1 MAGPEPGRL
10 AGWSLGNSVADAD
23 VGGGGW
29 WAVATS
35 ATSPSRHCVV
45 IRVSRRPEPL
55 PDAELLEEREMLEYA
70 RRCLAAMRRRTR
82 SLRAAG
88 ADAYASE
95 SVEWRLR
102 RRVASLS
109 DDSRTGLFFGRLDYD
124 AGADPPEAR
133 FYVGRRH
140 VSDQEGDPVVI
151 DWRAGLAH
159 PFYRASPARRY
170 GVLVRRRFGYRGGT
184 LTSIQ
189 DEALDLL
196 DEAQARSAADRV
208 LVAEIERPRIG
219 PMRDIVA
226 TIQPEQDDLIRAPLG
241 ETLCIQGGPGTGK
254 TAVGLH
260 RAAFLLYEHR
270 ERLARDGVLVVG
282 PGPAYLA
289 FIRDVLPGLGE
300 VDVAQRSIEGLVSE
314 VAVTGAD
321 RPEAAAVK
329 ADARM
334 ATVVRRAAFL
344 QVRPPALPLEVRW
357 RHRVIRLPASVL
369 RRRVAELVQS
379 DVRYTVGRDHL
390 RDWLVERCLRHL
402 EHTEGL
408 NALDSPTEVQRSL
421 GGRPEV
427 RAFLDRTWP
436 AVDPLRL
443 VFRLLT
449 EQPFLAEAADGTLTE
464 QEQALL
470 RWPRRP
476 RSLKAAAWSVTDAF
490 LVDEAADVIGGTA
503 TFGHVVADEAQDLSP
518 MQLRAI
524 GRRCR
529 FGSATLL
536 GDLAQRTTPWSA
548 ERWEDALDHL
558 GRRSTRLEHLPRA
571 FRAPKE
577 VLDFANRLLPE
588 IAPGVRPASSVRSV
602 PGSLRVMAVTPSSAK
617 QAWLR
622 ALDAALAEDGS
633 VGLVA
638 ADQAVAAIGAEL
650 TRRGV
655 EYRQVDEFD
664 TDTRLAVVPAS
675 AVKGLEFDQVVLVEP
690 ADIADPALGPTGLRR
705 LYTALTRAVLG
716 LSVVH
721 AKPLPSSLHPS
732 EPA

>member
-1 MAGPEPGRL
+1 M
-10 AGWSLGNSVADAD
+10 
-23 VGGGGW
+23 
-29 WAVATS
+29 
-35 ATSPSRHCVV
+35 SRTL
-45 IRVSRRPEPL
+45 EPL
-55 PDAELLEEREMLEYA
+55 PDGELLAEREMLEYA

-88 ADAYASE
+88 ADPYAVE

-102 RRVASLS
+102 QRVAALA
-109 DDSRTGLFFGRLDYD
+109 DDGRTGLFFGRLDYD
-124 AGADPPEAR
+124 ASADPPEAR

-140 VSDQEGDPVVI
+140 VSDAEGDPVVI

-159 PFYRASPARRY
+159 PFYRASPNRRY
-170 GVLVRRRFGYRGGT
+170 GVRMRRRFGYRGGT

-189 DEALDLL
+189 DELLDLL
-196 DEAQARSAADRV
+196 DEAEALAAADRV

-226 TIQPEQDDLIRAPLG
+226 TIQPEQDDLIRAPLA
-241 ETLCIQGGPGTGK
+241 ETICIQGGPGTGK

-300 VDVAQRSIEGLVSE
+300 VDVAQRSIEDLVGE
-314 VAVTGAD
+314 VAVTGTD
-321 RPEAAAVK
+321 RLEVATVK
-329 ADARM
+329 ADPRM
-334 ATVVRRAAFL
+334 AAVVRRAAFL
-344 QVRPPALPLEVRW
+344 GVRPPALPLEVRW
-357 RHRVIRLPASVL
+357 QHRVVRLSARML
-369 RRRVAELVQS
+369 RQRVAELVTG
-379 DVRYTVGRDHL
+379 DLRYLVGRDQL

-408 NALDSPTEVQRSL
+408 SALDNPAQVERGL
-421 GGRPEV
+421 GARPEV
-427 RAFLDRTWP
+427 RAFLKRTWP
-436 AVDPLRL
+436 PVDPVRL

-449 EQPFLAEAADGTLTE
+449 EPAFLAEAAAGILGDDE
-464 QEQALL
+464 QQLL
-470 RWPRRP
+470 VWPRRP

-490 LVDEAADVIGGTA
+490 LVDEAVDVVGGTR
-503 TFGHVVADEAQDLSP
+503 TFGHVVADEAQDLSA

-548 ERWEDALDHL
+548 ERWGDALAHL
-558 GRRSTRLEHLPRA
+558 DRRSPRVEHLPRA

-588 IAPGVRPASSVRSV
+588 IAPEVRPARSVRSV
-602 PGSLRVMAVTPSSAK
+602 PGSLRIGAVPPGRVTA
-617 QAWLR
+617 AWLA
-622 ALDAALAEDGS
+622 ALEEALAEDGS
-633 VGLVA
+633 VGLVVADPATPA
-638 ADQAVAAIGAEL
+638 AAAEL
-650 TRRGV
+650 AGHRV
-655 EYRQVDEFD
+655 EFREVDRFD
-664 TDTRLAVVPAS
+664 TDTRLALVPAS

-690 ADIADPALGPTGLRR
+690 ADIADPALGPAGLRR

-716 LSVVH
+716 LTVVH
-721 AKPLPSSLHPS
+721 AKPLPAALGATP
-732 EPA
+732 PA

>member
-1 MAGPEPGRL
+1 
-10 AGWSLGNSVADAD
+10 
-23 VGGGGW
+23 
-29 WAVATS
+29 
-35 ATSPSRHCVV
+35 
-45 IRVSRRPEPL
+45 VSRPLEPL
-55 PDAELLEEREMLEYA
+55 ADEELAAEREMLEYA

-88 ADAYASE
+88 ADPYAVE

-102 RRVASLS
+102 QRVAALT
-109 DDSRTGLFFGRLDYD
+109 DDGRTGLFFGRLDYD
-124 AGADPPEAR
+124 ATADPPEAR

-140 VSDQEGDPVVI
+140 VSDAEGDPVVI

-159 PFYRASPARRY
+159 PFYRASPTRRY
-170 GVLVRRRFGYRGGT
+170 GVQVRRRFGYRGGT

-189 DEALDLL
+189 DEVLDLL
-196 DEAQARSAADRV
+196 DEAAAAAVADRA

-226 TIQPEQDDLIRAPLG
+226 TIQPEQDDLIRAPLAD
-241 ETLCIQGGPGTGK
+241 TICIQGGPGTGK

-300 VDVAQRSIEGLVSE
+300 VGVAQRSVEDLVGE
-314 VAVTGAD
+314 VEVTGSD
-321 RPEAAAVK
+321 RPEVAAVK

-334 ATVVRRAAFL
+334 AVVVRRAAFL
-344 QVRPPALPLEVRW
+344 HVRPPALPLEVRF
-357 RHRVIRLPASVL
+357 RHRVIRLPARVL
-369 RRRVAELVQS
+369 RQRVDELIAG
-379 DVRYTVGRDHL
+379 DHRYQVGREHL

-408 NALDSPTEVQRSL
+408 NALDSPAEVQRSL
-421 GGRPEV
+421 GARPEV
-427 RAFLDRTWP
+427 RAFLQRTWP
-436 AVDPLRL
+436 VVDPVRL

-449 EQPFLAEAADGTLTE
+449 ERPFLAEAADGVLTDQE
-464 QEQALL
+464 QELL
-470 RWPRRP
+470 GWARRP
-476 RSLKAAAWSVTDAF
+476 RSRKAAPWSVTDAF
-490 LVDEAADVIGGTA
+490 LVDEAVDVVGGRP
-503 TFGHVVADEAQDLSP
+503 TFGHVVADEAQDLSA

-548 ERWEDALDHL
+548 DRWEDALGHL
-558 GRRSTRLEHLPRA
+558 GRRSTRVEHLPRA

-588 IAPGVRPASSVRSV
+588 IAPGVRPARSVRSV
-602 PGSLRVMAVTPSSAK
+602 PGSLRVRAVAGEAVAA
-617 QAWLR
+617 AWLR
-622 ALDAALAEDGS
+622 ALDEALAEDGS
-633 VGLVA
+633 VGLVVADPDTEA
-638 ADQAVAAIGAEL
+638 AGVEL
-650 TRRGV
+650 AGRGV
-655 EYRQVDEFD
+655 EFREVDRFD
-664 TDTRLAVVPAS
+664 TDTRLALVPAS

-690 ADIADPALGPTGLRR
+690 AAIADPALGPTGLRR

-716 LSVVH
+716 LTVIH
-721 AKPLPSSLHPS
+721 ARPLPAALGQAPP
-732 EPA
+732 E

>member
-1 MAGPEPGRL
+1 VEP
-10 AGWSLGNSVADAD
+10 V
-23 VGGGGW
+23 
-29 WAVATS
+29 
-35 ATSPSRHCVV
+35 
-45 IRVSRRPEPL
+45 
-55 PDAELLEEREMLEYA
+55 PDAELVAEREMLEYA
-70 RRCLAAMRRRTR
+70 RRCLAAMRQRTR

-88 ADAYASE
+88 ADPYAVE

-102 RRVASLS
+102 QRVASLV
-109 DDSRTGLFFGRLDYD
+109 DDGRTGLFFGRLDYD
-124 AGADPPEAR
+124 ATADPPDAR

-140 VSDQEGDPVVI
+140 VSDPEGDPVVI

-159 PFYRASPARRY
+159 PFYRASPTHRH
-170 GVLVRRRFGYRGGT
+170 GVRVRRRFGYRGGT

-189 DEALDLL
+189 DEVLDLL
-196 DEAQARSAADRV
+196 DEAEALAAADRV

-226 TIQPEQDDLIRAPLG
+226 TIQPEQDDLIRAPLA
-241 ETLCIQGGPGTGK
+241 ETICIQGGPGTGK

-300 VDVAQRSIEGLVSE
+300 VDVAQRSIEDLVAE
-314 VAVTGAD
+314 VEVTGTD
-321 RPEAAAVK
+321 PPNAAAVK
-329 ADARM
+329 ADPRM
-334 ATVVRRAAFL
+334 AAVIRRAAFL
-344 QVRPPALPLEVRW
+344 HVRPPADPLEVRW
-357 RHRVIRLPASVL
+357 GHRVIRLSAATL
-369 RRRVAELVQS
+369 RRRVAELTAGPLRRPPAWLSTDPGTEPAPRPEGEAPGREATGPPVEAPGS
-379 DVRYTVGRDHL
+379 PLSGAGGGDLRYRVGREHL

-408 NALDSPTEVQRSL
+408 SALDDPAAVRRSL

-427 RAFLDRTWP
+427 RAFLKRTWP
-436 AVDPLRL
+436 LVDPARL

-449 EQPFLAEAADGTLTE
+449 ERAFLAEAADGILTGPE
-464 QEQALL
+464 QELL
-470 RWPRRP
+470 LWVRRP

-490 LVDEAADVIGGTA
+490 LVDEAVDVIGGTR
-503 TFGHVVADEAQDLSP
+503 TFGHVVADEAQDLSA

-548 ERWEDALDHL
+548 ERWGDAVGHL
-558 GRRSTRLEHLPRA
+558 GRRPVRVEHLPRA

-588 IAPGVRPASSVRSV
+588 IAPEVRPARSVRSV
-602 PGSLRVMAVTPSSAK
+602 PGSLRVRAVPAEVVPA
-617 QAWLR
+617 AWLR
-622 ALDAALAEDGS
+622 ALEEALEEDGS
-633 VGLVA
+633 VGLVVADPAVPA
-638 ADQAVAAIGAEL
+638 AGAAMAGH
-650 TRRGV
+650 GV
-655 EYRQVDEFD
+655 DFREVDRFD
-664 TDTRLAVVPAS
+664 TDTRLALVPAS

-690 ADIADPALGPTGLRR
+690 ADIADPALGATGLRR

-716 LSVVH
+716 LTVVH
-721 AKPLPSSLHPS
+721 AKPLPGALG
-732 EPA
+732 PAPPT

>member
-1 MAGPEPGRL
+1 
-10 AGWSLGNSVADAD
+10 
-23 VGGGGW
+23 
-29 WAVATS
+29 
-35 ATSPSRHCVV
+35 
-45 IRVSRRPEPL
+45 VSRPLEPL
-55 PDAELLEEREMLEYA
+55 PDGELAAEREMLEYA

-82 SLRAAG
+82 SLRATG
-88 ADAYASE
+88 ADPYAVE

-102 RRVASLS
+102 QRVAALT
-109 DDSRTGLFFGRLDYD
+109 DDGRTGLFFGRLDYD
-124 AGADPPEAR
+124 ATADPPEAR

-140 VSDQEGDPVVI
+140 VSDAEGDPVVI

-170 GVLVRRRFGYRGGT
+170 GVRVRRRFGYRGGT

-189 DEALDLL
+189 DEVLDLL
-196 DEAQARSAADRV
+196 DEATALAVADRV

-226 TIQPEQDDLIRAPLG
+226 TIQPEQDDLIRAPLA
-241 ETLCIQGGPGTGK
+241 ETICIQGGPGTGK

-300 VDVAQRSIEGLVSE
+300 VDVAQRSVEDLVGE
-314 VAVTGAD
+314 VEVTGSD

-334 ATVVRRAAFL
+334 AAVIRRAAFL
-344 QVRPPALPLEVRW
+344 HVRPPALPLEVGF
-357 RHRVIRLPASVL
+357 RHRVIRLPARML
-369 RRRVAELVQS
+369 RRRVDELVGG
-379 DVRYTVGRDHL
+379 DLRYQVGRDHL

-402 EHTEGL
+402 EHTEGVD
-408 NALDSPTEVQRSL
+408 ALDRPTAVQRSL
-421 GGRPEV
+421 GARPEV
-427 RAFLDRTWP
+427 RAFLQRTWP
-436 AVDPLRL
+436 VVDPVRL
-443 VFRLLT
+443 VFRLLS
-449 EQPFLAEAADGTLTE
+449 ERAFLAEAADGILTE
-464 QEQALL
+464 REQDLL
-470 RWPRRP
+470 GWARRP
-476 RSLKAAAWSVTDAF
+476 RSLKTAPWSVTDAF
-490 LVDEAADVIGGTA
+490 LVDEAVDVVGGTP
-503 TFGHVVADEAQDLSP
+503 TFGHVVADEAQDLSA

-548 ERWEDALDHL
+548 DRWEDALGHL
-558 GRRSTRLEHLPRA
+558 GRRSARVEHLPRA
-571 FRAPKE
+571 FRAPAE

-588 IAPGVRPASSVRSV
+588 IAPGVRPARSVRSV
-602 PGSLRVMAVTPSSAK
+602 PGSLRVRAVGREAVAG
-617 QAWLR
+617 AWLR
-622 ALDAALAEDGS
+622 ALEEALAEEGS
-633 VGLVA
+633 VGLVVADPDA
-638 ADQAVAAIGAEL
+638 AAAAAEL
-650 TRRGV
+650 DGHGV
-655 EYRQVDEFD
+655 EYREVDRFD
-664 TDTRLAVVPAS
+664 TATRLALVPAS

-690 ADIADPALGPTGLRR
+690 ADIADPSLGPAGLRR

-716 LSVVH
+716 LTVVH
-721 AKPLPSSLHPS
+721 ARPLPAALGEAPS
-732 EPA
+732 G

>member
-1 MAGPEPGRL
+1 VVS
-10 AGWSLGNSVADAD
+10 SL
-23 VGGGGW
+23 
-29 WAVATS
+29 
-35 ATSPSRHCVV
+35 
-45 IRVSRRPEPL
+45 EPL
-55 PDAELLEEREMLEYA
+55 PDDELVAEREMLEYA

-82 SLRAAG
+82 SLRATG
-88 ADAYASE
+88 ADPYAAE

-102 RRVASLS
+102 QRVASLS
-109 DDSRTGLFFGRLDYD
+109 DDGRTGLFFGRLDYD
-124 AGADPPEAR
+124 ASADPPEAR

-140 VSDQEGDPVVI
+140 VSDAEGDPVVI

-159 PFYRASPARRY
+159 PFYRASPTRRY
-170 GVLVRRRFGYRGGT
+170 GVRARRRFGYRGGT

-189 DEALDLL
+189 DEVLDLL
-196 DEAQARSAADRV
+196 DEAEALAAADRV

-226 TIQPEQDDLIRAPLG
+226 TIQPEQDDLIRAPLA
-241 ETLCIQGGPGTGK
+241 ETICIQGGPGTGK

-270 ERLARDGVLVVG
+270 DRLARDGVLVVG

-300 VDVAQRSIEGLVSE
+300 VDVAQRSIEDLVAE
-314 VAVTGAD
+314 VAVTGSD
-321 RPEAAAVK
+321 SPEAAAVK
-329 ADARM
+329 ADTRM
-334 ATVVRRAAFL
+334 AAVVRRAAFL

-357 RHRVIRLPASVL
+357 GHRVIRLSARML
-369 RRRVAELVQS
+369 RQQVDELVA
-379 DVRYTVGRDHL
+379 DVDLRYQVGRDHL

-408 NALDSPTEVQRSL
+408 SALDDPAAVQRRL
-421 GGRPEV
+421 GARPEV
-427 RAFLDRTWP
+427 RGFLKRTWP
-436 AVDPLRL
+436 VVDPVRL

-449 EQPFLAEAADGTLTE
+449 DRPFLAEAADGVLTE
-464 QEQALL
+464 EEQELL
-470 RWPRRP
+470 LWEERP
-476 RSLKAAAWSVTDAF
+476 RSVKAAAWSAADAF
-490 LVDEAADVIGGTA
+490 LVDEAVDVVGGTT
-503 TFGHVVADEAQDLSP
+503 TFGHVVADEAQDLSA

-548 ERWEDALDHL
+548 ERWGDAVGHL
-558 GRRSTRLEHLPRA
+558 SQRSVRVEQLPRA

-588 IAPGVRPASSVRSV
+588 IAPEVRPARSVRSV
-602 PGSLRVMAVTPSSAK
+602 PGSLRVRAVAAEAAAAAWV
-617 QAWLR
+617 QALEE
-622 ALDAALAEDGS
+622 ALAEDGS
-633 VGLVA
+633 VGLVVADPAVPA
-638 ADQAVAAIGAEL
+638 ARAEL
-650 TRRGV
+650 TGRGV
-655 EYRQVDEFD
+655 EFREVDRFD
-664 TDTRLAVVPAS
+664 TGTRLALVPAS

-690 ADIADPALGPTGLRR
+690 AEIADPALGPAGLRR

-716 LSVVH
+716 LTIVH
-721 AKPLPSSLHPS
+721 TRPLPAALGSSVG
-732 EPA
+732 

>member
-1 MAGPEPGRL
+1 
-10 AGWSLGNSVADAD
+10 
-23 VGGGGW
+23 
-29 WAVATS
+29 
-35 ATSPSRHCVV
+35 
-45 IRVSRRPEPL
+45 VSRPLEPL
-55 PDAELLEEREMLEYA
+55 ADEELAAEREMLEYA

-88 ADAYASE
+88 ADPYAVE

-102 RRVASLS
+102 QRVAALT
-109 DDSRTGLFFGRLDYD
+109 DDGRTGLFFGRLDYD
-124 AGADPPEAR
+124 ATADPPEAR

-140 VSDQEGDPVVI
+140 VSDAEGDPVVI

-159 PFYRASPARRY
+159 PFYRASPTRRY
-170 GVLVRRRFGYRGGT
+170 GVQVRRRFGYRGGT

-189 DEALDLL
+189 DEVLDLL
-196 DEAQARSAADRV
+196 DEAAAAAVADRA

-226 TIQPEQDDLIRAPLG
+226 TIQPEQDDLIRAPLAD
-241 ETLCIQGGPGTGK
+241 TICIQGGPGTGK

-300 VDVAQRSIEGLVSE
+300 VGVAQRSVEDLVGE
-314 VAVTGAD
+314 VEVTGSD
-321 RPEAAAVK
+321 RPEVAAVK

-334 ATVVRRAAFL
+334 AVVVRRAAFL
-344 QVRPPALPLEVRW
+344 HVRPPALPLEVRF
-357 RHRVIRLPASVL
+357 RHRVIRLPARVL
-369 RRRVAELVQS
+369 RQRVDELIAG
-379 DVRYTVGRDHL
+379 DHRYQVGREHL

-408 NALDSPTEVQRSL
+408 NALDSPAEVQRSL
-421 GGRPEV
+421 GARPEV
-427 RAFLDRTWP
+427 RAFLQRTWP
-436 AVDPLRL
+436 VVDPVRL

-449 EQPFLAEAADGTLTE
+449 ERPFLAEAADGVLTDQE
-464 QEQALL
+464 QELL
-470 RWPRRP
+470 GWARRP
-476 RSLKAAAWSVTDAF
+476 RSRKAAPWSVTDAF
-490 LVDEAADVIGGTA
+490 LVDEAVDVVGGRP
-503 TFGHVVADEAQDLSP
+503 TFGHVVADEAQDLSA

-548 ERWEDALDHL
+548 DRWEDALGHL
-558 GRRSTRLEHLPRA
+558 GRRSTRVEHLPRA

-588 IAPGVRPASSVRSV
+588 IAPGVRPARSVRSV
-602 PGSLRVMAVTPSSAK
+602 PGSLRVRAVAGEAIAA
-617 QAWLR
+617 AWLR
-622 ALDAALAEDGS
+622 ALDEALAEDGS
-633 VGLVA
+633 VGLVVADPDTEA
-638 ADQAVAAIGAEL
+638 AGVEL
-650 TRRGV
+650 AGRGV
-655 EYRQVDEFD
+655 EFREVDRFD
-664 TDTRLAVVPAS
+664 TDTRLALVPAS

-690 ADIADPALGPTGLRR
+690 AAIADPALGPTGLRR

-716 LSVVH
+716 LTVIH
-721 AKPLPSSLHPS
+721 ARPLPAALGQAPP
-732 EPA
+732 E

>member
-1 MAGPEPGRL
+1 M
-10 AGWSLGNSVADAD
+10 
-23 VGGGGW
+23 
-29 WAVATS
+29 
-35 ATSPSRHCVV
+35 SR
-45 IRVSRRPEPL
+45 PLEPL
-55 PDAELLEEREMLEYA
+55 ADEELVAEREMLEHA

-88 ADAYASE
+88 ADPYAVE

-102 RRVASLS
+102 QRVAALT
-109 DDSRTGLFFGRLDYD
+109 DDGRTGLFFGRLDYD
-124 AGADPPEAR
+124 ATADPPEAR

-140 VSDQEGDPVVI
+140 VSDAEGDPVVI

-170 GVLVRRRFGYRGGT
+170 GVRVRRRFGYRGGT

-189 DEALDLL
+189 DEVLDLL
-196 DEAQARSAADRV
+196 DEAAALAVADRV

-226 TIQPEQDDLIRAPLG
+226 TIQPEQDDLIRAPLA
-241 ETLCIQGGPGTGK
+241 ETICIQGGPGTGK

-270 ERLARDGVLVVG
+270 ERLARDGVLVIG

-300 VDVAQRSIEGLVSE
+300 VDVAQRSVEDLVAE
-314 VAVTGAD
+314 VEVTGSD

-334 ATVVRRAAFL
+334 AAVVRRAAFL
-344 QVRPPALPLEVRW
+344 HVRPPALPLEVRF
-357 RHRVIRLPASVL
+357 RHRVIRLPARVL
-369 RRRVAELVQS
+369 RQRVDELVAG
-379 DVRYTVGRDHL
+379 DLRYRVGREHL

-402 EHTEGL
+402 EHTDGL
-408 NALDSPTEVQRSL
+408 NALDNPAEVQRSL
-421 GGRPEV
+421 GARPEV
-427 RAFLDRTWP
+427 RAFLQRTWP
-436 AVDPLRL
+436 MVDPLRL

-449 EQPFLAEAADGTLTE
+449 ERPFLAEAADGILSD
-464 QEQALL
+464 QEQQLL
-470 RWPRRP
+470 GWARRP
-476 RSLKAAAWSVTDAF
+476 RSRKAAPWSVTDAF
-490 LVDEAADVIGGTA
+490 LVDEAVDVVGGTP
-503 TFGHVVADEAQDLSP
+503 TFGHVVADEAQDLSA

-548 ERWEDALDHL
+548 DRWEDALGHL
-558 GRRSTRLEHLPRA
+558 GRRSTRIEHLPRA

-588 IAPGVRPASSVRSV
+588 IAPGVRPARSVRSV
-602 PGSLRVMAVTPSSAK
+602 PGSLRVRAVAAEAVTAT
-617 QAWLR
+617 WLR
-622 ALDAALAEDGS
+622 ALEEALAEDGS
-633 VGLVA
+633 VGLVVADPEVGA
-638 ADQAVAAIGAEL
+638 AGHGLAG
-650 TRRGV
+650 RGV
-655 EYRQVDEFD
+655 EFREVDRFD
-664 TDTRLAVVPAS
+664 TGTRLALVPAS

-690 ADIADPALGPTGLRR
+690 ADIADPALGAAGLRR

-716 LSVVH
+716 LTVIH
-721 AKPLPSSLHPS
+721 AKPLPAALGQAPP
-732 EPA
+732 E